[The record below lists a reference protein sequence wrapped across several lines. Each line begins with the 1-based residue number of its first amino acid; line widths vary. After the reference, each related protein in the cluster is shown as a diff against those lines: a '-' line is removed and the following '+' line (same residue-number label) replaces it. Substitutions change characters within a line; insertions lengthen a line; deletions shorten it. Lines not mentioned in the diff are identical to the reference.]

1 MEIVTTLELI
11 FTTEGGKS
19 AVISIEQPKMPVNI
33 AAVQA
38 AMDTI
43 IAQNVFTTSSG
54 RMDGKK
60 EVRLVERKVNSYAV

>member
-1 MEIVTTLELI
+1 MEIVTTLEMI

-19 AVISIEQPKMPVNI
+19 AVISIDQPKVPVNV

-54 RMDGKK
+54 RLAGKK